1 MKKMRWRERPDIVAR
16 LVNTGSIK
24 SWKSK
29 HIVLKPNEAVSIVV
43 DGKVRDTLSETTL
56 TNYVG
61 GFGRWLG
68 AKMGMGRADH
78 KLVFALTGP
87 LDLLFPLSG
96 RMMDGSA
103 ATGLLNLRVQIVRD
117 DVPKLLNLFHSG
129 PQTITRADLV
139 GMFQAELESRVIIPL
154 LARMPDGRALRGPQ
168 FQKELEAMCRT
179 EMRSGFDLA
188 GITLIKAFATT
199 NMTDIE
205 RLASYRAEV
214 NAVRARL
221 DVDSEA
227 RLAEVE
233 RARELTLA
241 RIGVENDAI
250 VATAAG
256 KADAALQDKL
266 LGLRKMEETLAV
278 ERADAMERQ
287 KSMLTKARELAEIS
301 DNSEKQRLDAALDAF
316 ERIQEA
322 KRVRQQA
329 KAIQATARQ
338 AASDQMQ
345 KQMMQ
350 LAADHGALSPE
361 VVKAFLTEQTEQR
374 AVEVEGIKATAEE

>member
-1 MKKMRWRERPDIVAR
+1 
-16 LVNTGSIK
+16 
-24 SWKSK
+24 
-29 HIVLKPNEAVSIVV
+29 
-43 DGKVRDTLSETTL
+43 
-56 TNYVG
+56 
-61 GFGRWLG
+61 
-68 AKMGMGRADH
+68 
-78 KLVFALTGP
+78 
-87 LDLLFPLSG
+87 
-96 RMMDGSA
+96 
-103 ATGLLNLRVQIVRD
+103 
-117 DVPKLLNLFHSG
+117 
-129 PQTITRADLV
+129 
-139 GMFQAELESRVIIPL
+139 
-154 LARMPDGRALRGPQ
+154 
-168 FQKELEAMCRT
+168 
-179 EMRSGFDLA
+179 MRSGFDLA

-256 KADAALQDKL
+256 KAEAALQDKL
-266 LGLRKMEETLAV
+266 LGLKKMEETLAV

-301 DNSEKQRLDAALDAF
+301 DHSEKQRLDAALDSF
-316 ERIQEA
+316 ERIQDA
-322 KRVRQQA
+322 KRTRQQA

-350 LAADHGALSPE
+350 LAADHGALTPE

-374 AVEVEGIKATAEE
+374 AVEVEGVKATAEE